1 MAAVAIDAST
11 IPDSTTYEEAHKGAA
26 AYLQSRLAVQDERLD
41 EDFEI
46 PIIDLALSYSSHL
59 ADRQAVAAKIRN
71 ACTKSGFFY
80 ITNHGV
86 STQTRNGIIEQSKR
100 FYDTLSEQ
108 QKEELHIKKSKLGL
122 GWEPSEYT
130 SIAGDKERKEG
141 FNFSYEEALDPT
153 GGDGLYRNLDG
164 TKYCG
169 NMWPNEQDLPGFR
182 ASVKEYYGAVSASL
196 KLDVKLSSYKYGM
209 LITRRCSASLVIS
222 SGSLRS
228 RLTYLKHTS
237 TL

>member
-1 MAAVAIDAST
+1 MAAVAIDAPN
-11 IPDSTTYEEAHKGAA
+11 IPDSTTFEEAHKGAA

-46 PIIDLALSYSSHL
+46 PIIDLAPSFSSDL
-59 ADRQAVAAKIRN
+59 ADRQVVATKIRE

-80 ITNHGV
+80 IANHGI
-86 STQTRNGIIEQSKR
+86 SAQTRNGIIEQSKR

-108 QKEELHIKKSKLGL
+108 QKKELHIKKSKLGL

-141 FNFSYEEALDPT
+141 FNFAYEEALDPT
-153 GGDGLYRNLDG
+153 GGDGLYKNLDG

-169 NMWPNEQDLPGFR
+169 NMWPNEQDLPGFH
-182 ASVKEYYGAVSASL
+182 AAVKEYYGAVRTFL
-196 KLDVKLSSYKYGM
+196 
-209 LITRRCSASLVIS
+209 T
-222 SGSLRS
+222 SGYIARF
-228 RLTYLKHTS
+228 
-237 TL
+237 

>member
-1 MAAVAIDAST
+1 MAAAAVDVSS

-41 EDFEI
+41 EGFEI
-46 PIIDLALSYSSHL
+46 PIIDLSPSFSPDL
-59 ADRQAVAAKIRN
+59 ADRQSVAAKIRN

-80 ITNHGV
+80 IANHGV
-86 STQTRNGIIEQSKR
+86 SAQTRNGIIDQSKR

-108 QKEELHIKKSKLGL
+108 QKEELHIKKSELGL

-141 FNFSYEEALDPT
+141 FNFAYEEALDPT
-153 GGDGLYRNLDG
+153 GGDGLYRNLNG

-169 NMWPNEQDLPGFR
+169 NMWPQEQDLPGFH
-182 ASVKEYYGAVSASL
+182 ATVKEYYGAVCTSL
-196 KLDVKLSSYKYGM
+196 LSRPIAPSP
-209 LITRRCSASLVIS
+209 IC
-222 SGSLRS
+222 
-228 RLTYLKHTS
+228 
-237 TL
+237 

>member
-1 MAAVAIDAST
+1 MAAAAVDVPG

-41 EDFEI
+41 EGFEI
-46 PIIDLALSYSSHL
+46 PIIDLSPSFSSDL
-59 ADRQAVAAKIRN
+59 ADRQAVAAKIRK

-80 ITNHGV
+80 IANHGV
-86 STQTRNGIIEQSKR
+86 SAKTRSGIIEQSKR
-100 FYDTLSEQ
+100 FYDILSEQ

-153 GGDGLYRNLDG
+153 GGDGLYTNLDG
-164 TKYCG
+164 TKHCG
-169 NMWPNEQDLPGFR
+169 NMWPKDEDLPGFH
-182 ASVKEYYGAVSASL
+182 AAVKDYYGAVSSPH
-196 KLDVKLSSYKYGM
+196 LS
-209 LITRRCSASLVIS
+209 
-222 SGSLRS
+222 
-228 RLTYLKHTS
+228 TS
-237 TL
+237 TPTCSIC